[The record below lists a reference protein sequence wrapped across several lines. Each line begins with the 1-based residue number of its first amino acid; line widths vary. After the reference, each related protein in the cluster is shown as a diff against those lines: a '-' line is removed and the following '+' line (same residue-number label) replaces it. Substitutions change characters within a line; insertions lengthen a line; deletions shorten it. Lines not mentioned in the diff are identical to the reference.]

1 MGEFRDKVIEKTVRM
16 FIGYER
22 GCNYIIHVYIYIT
35 IYVYIHSCIYTY
47 IYIGSGTFLYNCPSV
62 FRLTCTVLVDV
73 VGDVVNPFFFF
84 NVNFDVVNADF
95 FFLRKF

>member
-35 IYVYIHSCIYTY
+35 ICVYPPT
-47 IYIGSGTFLYNCPSV
+47 P
-62 FRLTCTVLVDV
+62 
-73 VGDVVNPFFFF
+73 
-84 NVNFDVVNADF
+84 ADNKGE
-95 FFLRKF
+95 RA

>member
-35 IYVYIHSCIYTY
+35 ICIY
-47 IYIGSGTFLYNCPSV
+47 IYINFYSYIYNYM
-62 FRLTCTVLVDV
+62 TIYTID
-73 VGDVVNPFFFF
+73 
-84 NVNFDVVNADF
+84 
-95 FFLRKF
+95 

>member
-47 IYIGSGTFLYNCPSV
+47 IYIYWFGHLP
-62 FRLTCTVLVDV
+62 L
-73 VGDVVNPFFFF
+73 
-84 NVNFDVVNADF
+84 
-95 FFLRKF
+95 